1 MTTSFQTFGQEE
13 PTKLKF
19 NADKPLQ
26 RPNIDDEIQ
35 DISGDTFHRV
45 LLNSPD
51 FTIRTDRRT
60 TFLGDKNV
68 GYGMHVL
75 KNGNIQMQA
84 GPKTTGN
91 GKFNIVSRGGQI
103 IKTGPTVIERRGF
116 KKSFLQK
123 DYPDEI
129 IAAEETNYG
138 DVTEVTHGTLRIK
151 ATNIILEAV
160 DTFAIE
166 AGDSLTVHTKGSIIQ
181 NTGRYESSFDT
192 KEEFGDRAKIKVL
205 QRLMEGND
213 PRGSDDIVIAGHV
226 NRRFGGDYS
235 ADVGGISSTAILGNK
250 ALPGVPLVK
259 NRSHGLHIG
268 LTAPS
273 VGFGGVNIDSRTGA
287 MNLLAGANM
296 KMSAGALFNLTT
308 IGLTSIN
315 SGADLNMS
323 SAKAI
328 GIASG
333 GLAAPSGALGDVKIR
348 AAKDVIIKA
357 GAGEAGVGAID
368 MDATFIY
375 LN

>member
-1 MTTSFQTFGQEE
+1 MTTTSE
-13 PTKLKF
+13 KY
-19 NADKPLQ
+19 NATSPLVTAE
-26 RPNIDDEIQ
+26 DEVQ
-35 DISGDTFHRV
+35 DSTGDTFHNV
-45 LLNSPD
+45 LLNNKV
-51 FTIRTDRRT
+51 FTIRTDRRSA
-60 TFLGDKNV
+60 FLGDKEL
-68 GYGMHVL
+68 GFGIHIF
-75 KNGNIQMQA
+75 KNGNIQVQC
-84 GPKTTGN
+84 GPKKVGN

-103 IKTGPTVIERRGF
+103 IKTGPTVMERRGN

-138 DVTEVTHGTLRIK
+138 DVTQVTHGTLRIK

-166 AGDSLTVHTKGSIIQ
+166 SGDSLTVHTKGSIIQ
-181 NTGRYESSFDT
+181 NTGRYESTFDT

-235 ADVGGISSTAILGNK
+235 AEIGGISGHFIMGNK
-250 ALPGVPLVK
+250 ALPSVPLVL
-259 NRSHGLHIG
+259 NRTHGLHIG

-273 VGFGGVNIDSRTGA
+273 AGFGGVNIDSKFGA
-287 MNLLAGANM
+287 MNFLAGANM
-296 KMSAGALFNLTT
+296 TVNSGALFNLTT
-308 IGLTSIN
+308 VGLTNIN
-315 SGADLNMS
+315 SGGDISMS
-323 SAKAI
+323 SAKGI

-333 GLAAPSGALGDVKIR
+333 NLALPSATAGDINIR
-348 AAKDVIIKA
+348 AKKDVVIA
-357 GAGEAGVGAID
+357 ATAGAID

>member
-1 MTTSFQTFGQEE
+1 MTTSFSTFGSTE

-19 NADKPLQ
+19 NADKPLT
-26 RPNIDDEIQ
+26 RPNQPDELQ
-35 DISGDTFHRV
+35 DLTGDTFHRV
-45 LLNSPD
+45 LLNTLN
-51 FTIRTDRRT
+51 FTVRTDRRS
-60 TFLGDKNV
+60 TFLGDKDL
-68 GYGMHVL
+68 GFGMHVF

-103 IKTGPTVIERRGF
+103 IKTGPTVVERRGY

-250 ALPGVPLVK
+250 ALPGVPLVL
-259 NRSHGLHIG
+259 NRSFGLHIG

-273 VGFGGVNIDSRTGA
+273 VGFGGVNIDSKTGA

-296 KMSAGALFNLTT
+296 TMNAGALFNLTT
-308 IGLTSIN
+308 VGLTSIN
-315 SGADLNMS
+315 SGGDLSMS
-323 SAKAI
+323 SAKGV

-333 GLAAPSGALGDVKIR
+333 GLAVPSGDVGDVKIR
-348 AAKDVIIKA
+348 AAKDVKITATA
-357 GAGEAGVGAID
+357 GNID
-368 MDATFIY
+368 MDALFIY

>member
-19 NADKPLQ
+19 NADKPLT
-26 RPNIDDEIQ
+26 RPNQPDELQ
-35 DISGDTFHRV
+35 DLSGDTKHKV
-45 LLNSPD
+45 LLNSAEC
-51 FTIRTDRRT
+51 TIRTDRRST
-60 TFLGDKNV
+60 YFGDKDL
-68 GYGMHVL
+68 GFGMHIF

-84 GPKTTGN
+84 GPKKHGN

-103 IKTGPTVIERRGF
+103 IKTGPTVMERRGN

-123 DYPDEI
+123 DYDAKEDPI

-138 DVTEVTHGTLRIK
+138 DVTQVTYGTLRIRAK
-151 ATNIILEAV
+151 SIILEAV

-166 AGDSLTVHTKGSIIQ
+166 SGDSLTVHTKGSIIQ
-181 NTGRYESSFDT
+181 NTGRYESTFDT

-273 VGFGGVNIDSRTGA
+273 IGFGGVNIDSRTGA
-287 MNLLAGANM
+287 MNLFAGATM
-296 KMSAGALFNLTT
+296 TLDTGALFNVKTVGLTT
-308 IGLTSIN
+308 IN
-315 SGADLNMS
+315 SGADLNIS

-348 AAKDVIIKA
+348 AAKDVKITA
-357 GAGEAGVGAID
+357 TTGEID
-368 MDATFIY
+368 MDANFIY

>member
-1 MTTSFQTFGQEE
+1 MTTTSE
-13 PTKLKF
+13 KY
-19 NADKPLQ
+19 NASSSLVTA
-26 RPNIDDEIQ
+26 NDEVQ
-35 DISGDTFHRV
+35 DSTGDTFHNV
-45 LLNSPD
+45 LLNNKV
-51 FTIRTDRRT
+51 FTIRTDRRSA
-60 TFLGDKNV
+60 FLGDKQL
-68 GYGMHVL
+68 GFGIHIFQ
-75 KNGNIQMQA
+75 NGNIQVQC
-84 GPKTTGN
+84 GPKKVGN

-103 IKTGPTVIERRGF
+103 IKTGPTVMERRGN

-235 ADVGGISSTAILGNK
+235 ADVGGISSTVILGNK
-250 ALPGVPLVK
+250 ALPGVPLVV

-273 VGFGGVNIDSRTGA
+273 LGFGGVNIDSRFGA
-287 MNLLAGANM
+287 MRLYAGSNM
-296 KMSAGALFNLTT
+296 SVETGALFNFTT
-308 IGLTSIN
+308 VGFTNIN
-315 SGADLNMS
+315 SGGDVQIAS
-323 SAKAI
+323 KKAV

-333 GLAAPSGALGDVKIR
+333 GLAVPSGAVGDVKIR
-348 AAKDVIIKA
+348 AAKDVKITATA
-357 GAGEAGVGAID
+357 GNID
-368 MDATFIY
+368 MDALFIY

>member
-1 MTTSFQTFGQEE
+1 MTTSFSTFGSTE

-19 NADKPLQ
+19 NADKPLT
-26 RPNIDDEIQ
+26 RPNIDDEVQ
-35 DISGDTFHRV
+35 ELSGDTFHKV

-60 TFLGDKNV
+60 TFLGDKGV
-68 GYGMHVL
+68 GFGMHVF
-75 KNGNIQMQA
+75 KNGNIQMQS

-138 DVTEVTHGTLRIK
+138 DVTQVTHGTLRIK

-166 AGDSLTVHTKGSIIQ
+166 AGDTLTVHTKGSIIQ
-181 NTGRYESSFDT
+181 NTGRYESTFDT

-235 ADVGGISSTAILGNK
+235 AEIGGISGHYIMGNK
-250 ALPGVPLVK
+250 ALPSVPLVL
-259 NRSHGLHIG
+259 NRSFGLHIG

-273 VGFGGVNIDSRTGA
+273 VGFGGVNIQSTTGA

-296 KMSAGALFNLTT
+296 ALNAGALFDITT
-308 IGLTSIN
+308 GGLTNIK
-315 SGADLNMS
+315 SGGDLSMS
-323 SAKAI
+323 SAKGV

-333 GLAAPSGALGDVKIR
+333 GLAVPSGDVGDVKIR
-348 AAKDVIIKA
+348 AAKDVKITA
-357 GAGEAGVGAID
+357 TAGAID

>member
-1 MTTSFQTFGQEE
+1 MTTSFSTFGSTE

-19 NADKPLQ
+19 NADKPLT
-26 RPNIDDEIQ
+26 RPNQPDELQ
-35 DISGDTFHRV
+35 DLTGDTFHRV
-45 LLNSPD
+45 LINTLN
-51 FTIRTDRRT
+51 FTVRTDRRS
-60 TFLGDKNV
+60 TFLGDKDL
-68 GYGMHVL
+68 GFGMHVF

-103 IKTGPTVIERRGF
+103 IKTGPTVIERRGY

-166 AGDSLTVHTKGSIIQ
+166 AGDTLTVHTKGSIIQ
-181 NTGRYESSFDT
+181 NTGRYESTFDT

-205 QRLMEGND
+205 QRLMEGTD

-235 ADVGGISSTAILGNK
+235 AEIGGISGHFIQGNK
-250 ALPGVPLVK
+250 ALPGVPLVL
-259 NRSHGLHIG
+259 NRSFGLHIG
-268 LTAPS
+268 LNAPS
-273 VGFGGVNIDSRTGA
+273 VGFGGVNIQSLTGA
-287 MNLLAGANM
+287 MNLIAGATM
-296 KMSAGALFNLTT
+296 TLDSGALFNVKTV
-308 IGLTSIN
+308 GLTNIN
-315 SGADLNMS
+315 SGGDISMS
-323 SAKAI
+323 SAKGI

-333 GLAAPSGALGDVKIR
+333 NLALPSATAGDINIR
-348 AAKDVIIKA
+348 AKKDVVIA
-357 GAGEAGVGAID
+357 ATAGAID

>member
-19 NADKPLQ
+19 NADKPLT
-26 RPNIDDEIQ
+26 RPNIDDEVQ
-35 DISGDTFHRV
+35 ELTGDTFHRV

-60 TFLGDKNV
+60 TFLGDKSK
-68 GYGMHVL
+68 GYGMHVF
-75 KNGNIQMQA
+75 KNGNIQMQTA
-84 GPKTTGN
+84 FKTSGN

-103 IKTGPTVIERRGF
+103 IKTGPTVMERRGF

-166 AGDSLTVHTKGSIIQ
+166 AGDTLTVHTKGSIIQ
-181 NTGRYESSFDT
+181 NTGRYESTFDT

-205 QRLMEGND
+205 QRLMEGTD

-235 ADVGGISSTAILGNK
+235 VDVGGISSTVILGNK
-250 ALPGVPLVK
+250 ALPGVPLIL
-259 NRSHGLHIG
+259 NRSVGLHIG

-273 VGFGGVNIDSRTGA
+273 AGFGGVNIESKTGA
-287 MNLLAGANM
+287 MNLLAGVNM
-296 KMSAGALFNLTT
+296 SLNAGALFDITT
-308 IGLTSIN
+308 GGLTNIK
-315 SGADLNMS
+315 SGGDISMS
-323 SAKAI
+323 SAKGV

-333 GLAAPSGALGDVKIR
+333 GLAVPSADVGDVKIR
-348 AAKDVIIKA
+348 AAKDVKITA
-357 GAGEAGVGAID
+357 TAGAID
-368 MDATFIY
+368 MDALFIY

>member
-1 MTTSFQTFGQEE
+1 MTTSFSTFGSTE

-19 NADKPLQ
+19 NADKPLT
-26 RPNIDDEIQ
+26 RPNQPDELQ
-35 DISGDTFHRV
+35 DLTGDTFHRV
-45 LLNSPD
+45 LINTLN
-51 FTIRTDRRT
+51 FTVRTDRRS
-60 TFLGDKNV
+60 TFLGDKDL
-68 GYGMHVL
+68 GFGMHVF

-103 IKTGPTVIERRGF
+103 IKTGPTVIERRGY

-181 NTGRYESSFDT
+181 NTGRYESTFDT

-235 ADVGGISSTAILGNK
+235 AEIGGISGHFIQGNK
-250 ALPGVPLVK
+250 ALPGVPLVL
-259 NRSHGLHIG
+259 NRSFGLHIG
-268 LTAPS
+268 LNAPS
-273 VGFGGVNIDSRTGA
+273 VGFGGVNIQSLTGA
-287 MNLLAGANM
+287 MNLIAGATM
-296 KMSAGALFNLTT
+296 TLDSGALFNVKTV
-308 IGLTSIN
+308 GLTNIN
-315 SGADLNMS
+315 SGGDISMS
-323 SAKAI
+323 SAKGI

-333 GLAAPSGALGDVKIR
+333 NLALPSATAGDINIK
-348 AAKDVIIKA
+348 AAKDVVIA
-357 GAGEAGVGAID
+357 ASNGAID

>member
-1 MTTSFQTFGQEE
+1 MTTSFSTFGSTE

-19 NADKPLQ
+19 NADKPLT
-26 RPNIDDEIQ
+26 RPNIGDEVQ
-35 DISGDTFHRV
+35 DLSGDTFHTV
-45 LLNSPD
+45 LVNSPD
-51 FTIRTDRRT
+51 FTIRTDKRT
-60 TFLGDKNV
+60 TFIGDKDK
-68 GYGMHVL
+68 GFGMHIF
-75 KNGNIQMQA
+75 KNGNIQMQT

-250 ALPGVPLVK
+250 ALPGVPLVL
-259 NRSHGLHIG
+259 NRSFGLHIG

-273 VGFGGVNIDSRTGA
+273 AGFGGVNIDSKFGA
-287 MNLLAGANM
+287 MNLLAGSNM
-296 KMSAGALFNLTT
+296 TVNSGALFNLTT
-308 IGLTSIN
+308 VGFTNIN
-315 SGADLNMS
+315 SGGDLQAAS
-323 SAKAI
+323 KKAV

-333 GLAAPSGALGDVKIR
+333 GLAVPSGALGDVTIR
-348 AAKDVIIKA
+348 AAKDVKIRA
-357 GAGEAGVGAID
+357 LTGEID

>member
-1 MTTSFQTFGQEE
+1 MTTSFQTFGQNE

-19 NADKPLQ
+19 SADKPLT
-26 RPNIDDEIQ
+26 RPNIDDEVQ
-35 DISGDTFHRV
+35 DLNGDTGHRV
-45 LLNSPD
+45 LVNSPD
-51 FTIRTDRRT
+51 FTIRYDRRT
-60 TFLGDKNV
+60 TFLGDKNL
-68 GYGMHVL
+68 GFGMHIF
-75 KNGNIQMQA
+75 KNGNIQMQT
-84 GPKTTGN
+84 GPKKHGN
-91 GKFNIVSRGGQI
+91 GKFNVVSRGGQI
-103 IKTGPTVIERRGF
+103 TKTGPTVIERRGN

-123 DYPDEI
+123 DYDAKEDPI

-138 DVTEVTHGTLRIK
+138 DVTQVTYGTLRIRAK
-151 ATNIILEAV
+151 SIILEAV

-166 AGDSLTVHTKGSIIQ
+166 SGDSLTVHTKGSIIQ
-181 NTGRYESSFDT
+181 NTGRYESTFDT

-235 ADVGGISSTAILGNK
+235 ADVGGISSTVILGNK
-250 ALPGVPLVK
+250 ALPGVPLVL

-273 VGFGGVNIDSRTGA
+273 LGFGGVNIDSRTGA
-287 MNLLAGANM
+287 MNLYAGANM
-296 KMSAGALFNLTT
+296 TVETGALFNFTT
-308 IGLTSIN
+308 VGFTNIN
-315 SGADLNMS
+315 SGGDVQIAS
-323 SAKAI
+323 KKAI

-333 GLAAPSGALGDVKIR
+333 GLAVPSGDLGDVKIR
-348 AAKDVIIKA
+348 AAKDVKITA
-357 GAGEAGVGAID
+357 TAGAID

>member
-1 MTTSFQTFGQEE
+1 MTTSFSTFGSTE

-19 NADKPLQ
+19 NADKPLT
-26 RPNIDDEIQ
+26 RPNQPDELQ
-35 DISGDTFHRV
+35 DLTGDTFHRV
-45 LLNSPD
+45 LINTLN
-51 FTIRTDRRT
+51 FTVRTDRRS
-60 TFLGDKNV
+60 TFLGDKDL
-68 GYGMHVL
+68 GFGMHVF

-103 IKTGPTVIERRGF
+103 IKTGPTVIERRGY

-250 ALPGVPLVK
+250 ALPGVPLVL
-259 NRSHGLHIG
+259 NRSFGLHIG

-273 VGFGGVNIDSRTGA
+273 VGFGGVNIDSKTGA

-296 KMSAGALFNLTT
+296 TMNAGALFNLTT
-308 IGLTSIN
+308 VGLTSIN

-323 SAKAI
+323 SAKGV

-333 GLAAPSGALGDVKIR
+333 GLAVPSGDVGDVKIR
-348 AAKDVIIKA
+348 AAKDVKITATA
-357 GAGEAGVGAID
+357 GNID
-368 MDATFIY
+368 MDALFIY

>member
-1 MTTSFQTFGQEE
+1 MTTSFQTFGQQE

-19 NADKPLQ
+19 NADKPLT
-26 RPNIDDEIQ
+26 RPNIDDEVQ
-35 DISGDTFHRV
+35 DLSGDTDHKV
-45 LLNSPD
+45 LVNSKD
-51 FTIRTDRRT
+51 FTIRSDRRT

-68 GYGMHVL
+68 GFGMHIF
-75 KNGNIQMQA
+75 KNGNLQLQSA
-84 GPKTTGN
+84 GKEYGN
-91 GKFNIVSRGGQI
+91 GKFTVVSRGGQI
-103 IKTGPTVIERRGF
+103 TKTGPTVIERRGN

-123 DYPDEI
+123 DYDAKDDPI
-129 IAAEETNYG
+129 IAAEETNFG
-138 DVTEVTHGTLRIK
+138 DVTQVTYGTLRIRAK
-151 ATNIILEAV
+151 NIILEAV

-181 NTGRYESSFDT
+181 NTGRYESTFDT

-235 ADVGGISSTAILGNK
+235 ADVGGISSTVILGNK
-250 ALPGVPLVK
+250 ALPGVPLVL

-287 MNLLAGANM
+287 MNLLAGSNM
-296 KMSAGALFNLTT
+296 TVNSGALFNLTT
-308 IGLTSIN
+308 VGLTSIN
-315 SGADLNMS
+315 SGADLNVA
-323 SAKAI
+323 SAKAV
-328 GIASG
+328 GIAAG
-333 GLAAPSGALGDVKIR
+333 GLAVPSAAVGDIKIR
-348 AAKDVIIKA
+348 AAKDVIIQADTTTGK
-357 GAGEAGVGAID
+357 ID
-368 MDATFIY
+368 MDASFIY